1 MNNKTRRSQR
11 TVFFLLVFLMFL
23 PVIAYGKREMYA
35 RLNTADSTLTLYY
48 DENRQEGDYGVNKF
62 DYGYY
67 LPDWNSGDGCEER
80 RKIIK
85 AVVFDPSFKDARPTS
100 CRGWFY
106 LCSNLERIQGMENF
120 NTSEV
125 VDMELMFHGCKKLTT
140 IDLSHFNTG
149 KVTDMYNMFGNC
161 NGIESLDVSSFDTR
175 NVTMF
180 ANMFYGCSGLTSLD
194 LASFD
199 TGKATNMSYMF
210 NSCTNLR
217 SIDLSS
223 FNTDNVSDMTGM
235 FSKCKNLEELDLSS
249 FNVERVEEMG
259 AMFSDCYNLTMINLS
274 SFNTKNLKSM
284 ACMFAGCKSLVSLD
298 LSSLNTEKVDNLQSL
313 FLDCTSLLMADLS
326 NFNTASLKDTRYMF
340 QNCTSLT
347 CVDLSSFVTDKLI
360 DMGNMFTN
368 CQKLQT
374 IYASSAFTTD
384 SLNEEY
390 GAHDAFK
397 GCVSLPNYDESKTG
411 KELAHIGE
419 GGYFTVAPT
428 WVCFDEAT
436 GTLTFQCSNA
446 RGKAETS
453 YDLNDRL
460 TDPGWNSKASEI
472 KKVVFTSSFRDA
484 NPSTC
489 STWFKDCSNLSQI
502 DGLENLNT
510 SEATSMEAM
519 FYGCEKLTSLDLS
532 KFNTGSV
539 TNMNKMFSGCANLS
553 TLNLSGF
560 NTEKVTGMQD
570 MFLNCSQLTTL
581 DLSSFK
587 GKELTT
593 TDGMFNGCSNLASVN
608 LSHFETSNNKLKHLD
623 KMFRFCSALTVLDL
637 SKFSITNATGNQL
650 FDNCSNLNTV
660 YVGDSFDLEEGNK
673 MFSECEQ
680 LCGAVSFD
688 SGKTGK
694 EQANYVSGYF
704 TKKVGMNG
712 EEIIGAVGNPLVVE
726 ELQLDDNKAFKLNEP
741 CQVINVSYMRK
752 MPAEWATLCL
762 PYSVN
767 VASNE
772 NNCLFYAM
780 SKVDGNSVTLELLEN
795 GQIAAGYPVI
805 IRKKDKT
812 QEEVYIKHINSYFG
826 IPLVIA
832 PMTGDTDGIRMKGT
846 FESIL
851 APGGGYILQTDGMFH
866 RVDDGNTEL
875 KVGAYR
881 AWLDLGG
888 AADGAKAIS
897 LTFDDHTSG
906 IKDVNTTDGEPAD
919 GQIYDLMGRR
929 ISKPRRG
936 QIYIK
941 RTTKRRQLA
950 SDLMPL

>member
-1 MNNKTRRSQR
+1 MKNQTPRSQR
-11 TVFFLLVFLMFL
+11 TVFFLLGFIVFLPM
-23 PVIAYGKREMYA
+23 IAYGKREMYA
-35 RLNTADSTLTLYY
+35 RLNTTDCTLTLYY
-48 DENRQEGDYGVNKF
+48 DENKQNGDYGLNVAGEYRF
-62 DYGYY
+62 
-67 LPDWNSGDGCEER
+67 PDWNSGEGCDER
-80 RKIIK
+80 RKLIK
-85 AVVFDPSFKDARPTS
+85 TVVFDSSFKDARPTS
-100 CRGWFY
+100 CLGWFSW
-106 LCSNLERIQGMENF
+106 CGNLERVQGMENF

-125 VDMELMFHGCKKLTT
+125 TTMNIMFYECESLAA
-140 IDLSHFNTG
+140 IDLSHFNTRN
-149 KVTDMYNMFGNC
+149 VTDMFSMFSGC
-161 NGIESLDVSSFDTR
+161 KSLENLYLGSFDTR
-175 NVTMF
+175 NVKNFNTMF
-180 ANMFYGCSGLTSLD
+180 GGCTGLTSLD
-194 LASFD
+194 LSSFNTERATDMGSMFYGCENLQDINVSSFNTCNVTDMSSMFAYCKSMDSFD
-199 TGKATNMSYMF
+199 LSNFNVEKVEKMDGMF
-210 NSCTNLR
+210 CGCRKIT
-217 SIDLSS
+217 SIDLS
-223 FNTDNVSDMTGM
+223 G
-235 FSKCKNLEELDLSS
+235 
-249 FNVERVEEMG
+249 
-259 AMFSDCYNLTMINLS
+259 
-274 SFNTKNLKSM
+274 FNTKSLKSM
-284 ACMFAGCKSLVSLD
+284 ANVFAECIS
-298 LSSLNTEKVDNLQSL
+298 LSSFDISSFSTEKVDNFQGL
-313 FLDCTSLLMADLS
+313 FQNCTSLQAVDLS
-326 NFNTASLKDTRYMF
+326 NFNTASLTDTRYMF
-340 QNCTSLT
+340 RDCTSLT
-347 CVDLSSFVTDKLI
+347 SVDLSSFVTDKLYV
-360 DMGNMFTN
+360 MGGMFAD
-368 CQKLQT
+368 CKKLQT

-384 SLNEEY
+384 NLNEEY
-390 GAHDAFK
+390 GAHNAFK
-397 GCVSLPNYDESKTG
+397 GCVSLPNYDKSKTG
-411 KELAHIGE
+411 KELAHVGE
-419 GGYFTVAPT
+419 GGYFTVAPA
-428 WVCFDEAT
+428 WVRFDEAT

-446 RGKAETS
+446 RGKSDTS

-472 KKVVFTSSFRDA
+472 KKVVFTRSFRDVL
-484 NPSTC
+484 PSAC
-489 STWFKDCSNLSQI
+489 SMWFKDCANLSQI

-519 FYGCEKLTSLDLS
+519 FYGCKKLTSLDLS
-532 KFNTGSV
+532 KFNTSSV
-539 TNMNKMFSGCANLS
+539 TSMNIMFKDCTGLTSLDLS
-553 TLNLSGF
+553 SF
-560 NTEKVTGMQD
+560 NTQRVTSMLE
-570 MFLNCSQLTTL
+570 MFMNCSQLATL

-593 TDGMFNGCSNLASVN
+593 TEGMFNGCSNLASVN
-608 LSHFETSNNKLKHLD
+608 LAQFETSNKLKYLD

-673 MFSECEQ
+673 MFSECGQ

-712 EEIIGAVGNPLVVE
+712 EEIVGAVGNPLVVE